1 MSLERL
7 IYMSTATGS
16 TGSLLN
22 LAAIL
27 GESHRNNA
35 RDGLTGVLAA
45 HRERYI
51 QVVEGAPSALD
62 GLFKRLGHDV
72 RHRQIT
78 ILDRVPVQARLFADW
93 TMASPRISPSM
104 QVILEGLMA
113 AENPRADKVLSL
125 LVEAIQIGQSR
136 LA

>member
-7 IYMSTATGS
+7 TYASTATGS

-27 GESHRNNA
+27 AESHRNNL

-51 QVVEGAPSALD
+51 QVVEGPVPVLD
-62 GLFKRLGHDV
+62 SLLRRLGHDV
-72 RHRQIT
+72 RHRDIV
-78 ILDRVPVQARLFADW
+78 IIGRGPASSRLFGDW
-93 TMASPRISPSM
+93 TLASPRITPELTATLDIM
-104 QVILEGLMA
+104 MA
-113 AENPRADKVLSL
+113 AEALRADEVLRL
-125 LVEAIQIGQSR
+125 LRNAVALSQQ
-136 LA
+136 A